1 MDIIKKNIEA
11 YDKTAKQYQDYIKE
25 FKPIELIPRQ
35 DFMSLVKGKIL
46 DLCCG
51 SGRDSKLFTEKGY
64 AVVGVDLSTEMIDI
78 AKKNVPDAS
87 FKVMDALHLDFRLN
101 SFDAV
106 FFNAGLLAIPKKYAL
121 DMLKKVNS
129 ILIDSGI
136 LYISVKEGTGEGF
149 QMHKYY
155 KVEKFYAYYEKEEME
170 KLLKETGF
178 EVLKFYRP
186 TPPRKEHMGILI
198 GFLCRKV

>member
-1 MDIIKKNIEA
+1 MDIIKKSVEA
-11 YDKTAKQYQDYIKE
+11 YDKTAKQYQEYIQE

-35 DFMSLVKGKIL
+35 DFLALVKGKIL

-64 AVVGVDLSTEMIDI
+64 SVVGVDLSTEMIDI
-78 AKKNVPDAS
+78 AKKIAPTAS
-87 FKVMDALHLDFRLN
+87 FKVMNAVDLDFPDN

-121 DMLKKVNS
+121 DIMKKVNS
-129 ILIDSGI
+129 VLVDSGI

-155 KVEKFYAYYEKEEME
+155 KIEKFYAYFEEEEM
-170 KLLKETGF
+170 KNLLKETGF
-178 EVLKFYRP
+178 EIIKFYRP